1 MKIKNLFLSILCGA
15 TLVCSAGCSENGVKT
30 EVNEETWNTY
40 TKLETYKECE
50 FEYDGKMEY
59 YLNGIKV
66 QEDQQI
72 YNVLVTPLAMKIRIQ
87 KLDEYGNKEDI
98 GSESVTGEE
107 MEDAKLEL
115 LMPAFVSLHDVSLY
129 EYNKDSLAYELK
141 EESQFDFPMF
151 GEEESVTIHE
161 SMVKFKDNK
170 LVSIES
176 KVTSEGV
183 FEGQNEKIIIDYY
196 MEFKNFGPKEQSS
209 SKTLDEETWNTISN
223 WNNFDNVTLDIA
235 TKAWID
241 GVNYEENSSMKF
253 EFDGDSL
260 YRCMT
265 DAQGG
270 FQEVSTKDDA
280 EAIEAAKDAA
290 LGLIKEIDYTKFEYV
305 KKSDSYKISGT
316 IKSSGLMEYQ
326 DLEIKFADGKITKM
340 VYVMKIS
347 QGNNA
352 MYNKNTI
359 TFSKYGTTT
368 LTK

>member
-1 MKIKNLFLSILCGA
+1 MKIKNLLLSILCGA
-15 TLVCSAGCSENGVKT
+15 TLVCTAGCADKAVKT
-30 EVNEETWNTY
+30 EVNEETWVTF
-40 TKLETYKECE
+40 TKVETYKECE
-50 FEYDGKMEY
+50 FDYISHMEY
-59 YLNGIKV
+59 FLNGEKV
-66 QEDQQI
+66 QEQQQN
-72 YNVLVTPLAMKIRIQ
+72 YNVLISPSAVKIGIIEI
-87 KLDEYGNKEDI
+87 DENGNQEVVS
-98 GSESVTGEE
+98 SESVTGEE
-107 MEDAKLEL
+107 MEEAKLEL

-129 EYNKDSLAYELK
+129 EYNKDSFAYELK

-223 WNNFDNVTLDIA
+223 WDNFNNVTLDIA

-241 GVNYEENSSMKF
+241 GVNYEENSTMKF
-253 EFDGDSL
+253 EFDGASL

-316 IKSSGLMEYQ
+316 IKSSGLMQYQ

-347 QGNNA
+347 QGNNSI
-352 MYNKNTI
+352 YNKNTI
-359 TFSKYGTTT
+359 TFTNYGTTT